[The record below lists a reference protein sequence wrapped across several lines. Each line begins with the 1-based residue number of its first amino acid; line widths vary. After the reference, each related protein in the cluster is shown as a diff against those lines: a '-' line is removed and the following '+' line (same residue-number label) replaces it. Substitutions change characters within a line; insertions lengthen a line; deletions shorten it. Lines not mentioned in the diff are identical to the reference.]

1 MRVTILSMIASK
13 SLQAFSGAA
22 TTAPLNRPAGAS
34 PIRLVRD
41 PGTADRQAS
50 GSTGKSID
58 IPPTR
63 PSIPP
68 PRGSLLNLSV

>member
-1 MRVTILSMIASK
+1 MRVTILRMISSN

-22 TTAPLNRPAGAS
+22 TTAPLNRPAGAN

-50 GSTGKSID
+50 SGAGKSAD
-58 IPPTR
+58 IPSTR

>member
-1 MRVTILSMIASK
+1 MHATLLHMLSSN

-22 TTAPLNRPAGAS
+22 TTAPLNAPSAPH

-41 PGTADRQAS
+41 QPDARQAAS
-50 GSTGKSID
+50 PT

-63 PSIPP
+63 PGLPP